1 MPTLLI
7 AAILLLGII
16 VLVVAIYSN
25 TATRTQYREGYA
37 SDADMNR
44 SATSLVLIA
53 VFVVAG
59 IALVPWVWSLADDL
73 SPTEPTEEETS
84 TTTTAPSEN

>member
-44 SATSLVLIA
+44 SATSLALIA

>member
-44 SATSLVLIA
+44 SATSLALIA

-84 TTTTAPSEN
+84 TTSTDTTTE